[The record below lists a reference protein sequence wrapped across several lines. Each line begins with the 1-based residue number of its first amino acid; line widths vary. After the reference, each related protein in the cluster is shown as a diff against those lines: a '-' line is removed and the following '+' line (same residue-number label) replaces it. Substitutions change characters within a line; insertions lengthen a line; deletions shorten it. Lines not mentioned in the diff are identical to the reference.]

1 MTPNKTEL
9 WDVSV
14 VPCENYETETV
25 RTALSAAL
33 DAVGGLDWVTPGMK
47 IAVKPNLVSAMKPDT
62 AAVTHPTL
70 IVELT
75 KMLVSRGAEVMIGD
89 SPGGLYTLSHLER
102 VYSASG
108 LLEAEK
114 FGAKLNRDISQ
125 TAVSFPEARAAKSF
139 NCIDFLLDADAVIDV
154 CKLKTHGLMNL
165 SCACKNMFGAVP
177 GVEKA
182 EYHYRFPD
190 PSDFARMLVDLCD
203 YIRPVLSICDAIE
216 GMEGNGPTAG
226 TPRHIGAILASPSPH
241 KLDYVAAGLIGLKT
255 EQVPTLGAAI
265 ERGYISDSPESIK
278 VFGDPK
284 KFYIPDYRLILT
296 DNSFI
301 FRERASGPIRTL
313 TSTLMQKVLRS
324 RPKVRSGCIGCGKCA
339 EVCPAKAI
347 KIKDRLAVID
357 RSACIC
363 CFCCQEFCPV
373 GAMQVHRSF
382 IAKMVSGKNHRKK
395 S

>member
-1 MTPNKTEL
+1 MTAENKNQ
-9 WDVSV
+9 DVSI
-14 VPCENYETETV
+14 VPCGSYEAEEV
-25 RTALSAAL
+25 RSALSEAIS
-33 DAVGGLDWVTPGMK
+33 AVGGLDWVKKGMK
-47 IAVKPNLVSAMKPDT
+47 IAIKPNLVSAMKPDS
-62 AAVTHPTL
+62 AAVTHPTVIL
-70 IVELT
+70 ELT
-75 KMLVSRGAEVMIGD
+75 KMLLSRGAEVIIGD
-89 SPGGLYTLSHLER
+89 SPGGLYTVSHLDR

-108 LLEAEK
+108 LLSAEEL
-114 FGAKLNRDISQ
+114 GAKLNRDISQ
-125 TAVSFPEARAAKSF
+125 SSVSFPEAYAAKSF
-139 NCIDFLLDADAVIDV
+139 NCIDFLLDADAVINV

-190 PSDFARMLVDLCD
+190 PADFARMLVDLCD
-203 YIRPVLSICDAIE
+203 YIRPVLSVCDAIE

-255 EQVPTLGAAI
+255 EQIPTLGAAI
-265 ERGYISDSPESIK
+265 ERGYISDSPGSIR
-278 VFGDPK
+278 VYGDPE
-284 KFYIPDYRLILT
+284 KFFIPDYRLILT
-296 DNSFI
+296 DNSFF
-301 FRERASGPIRTL
+301 FRERASGPVRKF
-313 TSTLMQKVLRS
+313 TSSVVKKVLRS
-324 RPKVRSGCIGCGKCA
+324 RPQVKRGCIGCGKCA

-357 RSACIC
+357 KGACIC

-382 IAKMVSGKNHRKK
+382 IAKMISGKNHRKK
-395 S
+395 N

>member
-1 MTPNKTEL
+1 MSF
-9 WDVSV
+9 DVSV
-14 VPCENYETETV
+14 IPCSSYDGAEV
-25 RTALSAAL
+25 REALEKALS
-33 DAVGGLDWVTPGMK
+33 AVGGLDWVRRGMK
-47 IAVKPNLVSAMKPDT
+47 IAIKPNLVSAMKPDT
-62 AAVTHPTL
+62 AAVTHPTVV
-70 IVELT
+70 VELT
-75 KMLVSRGAEVMIGD
+75 KMLVARGASVIIGD

-102 VYSASG
+102 VYSAAG
-108 LLEAEK
+108 LAEAEK
-114 FGAKLNRDISQ
+114 AGAVLNRDISQ
-125 TAVSFPEARAAKSF
+125 TAVSYPEAKAAKSF
-139 NCIDFLLDADAVIDV
+139 DCVDFLLDADAVINV

-190 PSDFARMLVDLCD
+190 PADFARMLVDLCD
-203 YIRPVLSICDAIE
+203 YIKPCISICDAIE

-241 KLDYVAAGLIGLKT
+241 KLDYVAAGIIGLT
-255 EQVPTLGAAI
+255 PDQVPTLGAAM
-265 ERGYISDSPESIK
+265 ERGYISSEAESIR
-278 VFGDPK
+278 VFGDPAALAVS
-284 KFYIPDYRLILT
+284 DYRLILT
-296 DNSFI
+296 DNSFF
-301 FRERASGPIRTL
+301 FRERASGPIRTF
-313 TSTLMQKVLRS
+313 TSSLVQKVLRS

-347 KIKDRLAVID
+347 AIENRLAVID
-357 RSACIC
+357 RKACIC

-382 IAKMVSGKNHRKK
+382 IAKMISGKNHRKK